1 MERNAKER
9 ALTMEVLVLI
19 VIYLAKLNKVEGAHF
34 KVPGKKVWDETR
46 ERRGDVLSFYWCGSF
61 RLHK

>member
-9 ALTMEVLVLI
+9 ALIMEVLVLI
-19 VIYLAKLNKVEGAHF
+19 VIYLAKLNKVEGAYF

-46 ERRGDVLSFYWCGSF
+46 ERRGDVWSFLLVRKFSVA
-61 RLHK
+61 